1 MVFTDL
7 PLIDRVRRIDEL
19 GFAVEIW
26 SWHDKDLDA
35 LAATGAR
42 FSSMTG
48 YLHGDLIDP
57 ASADEV
63 VRTAELSI
71 KAAET
76 LGVPRLNLHTAEL
89 VDGKAARPRHRAT
102 GEMWLTA
109 QRALERI
116 GELGAAAGVT
126 FCVENLNTIVD
137 HPGVPLARA
146 KDTLALVEAVGHPN
160 VRMMLDLYHAQIG
173 EGNLIELIRRCGDA
187 IGEVQVADVPGRCEP
202 GTGEINYPAIAK
214 ALRDI
219 GFTGT
224 VGMEAW
230 ASGDSD
236 SERARRLPAR
246 VHLAPLLPRNGIP
259 AAKCRVDACWN
270 SVSRGMLGAPAA
282 RDHGIPGATQ
292 DGGGPI
298 LFDDALDDE
307 AETLDLGDHPHVL
320 DILRTIRAVLVT
332 VVLGDDLEVFPSH
345 VNGAQQRAVNVEYR
359 YLSRGLGHPPVDVDQ
374 PQPRLSRRGRP
385 TVD

>member
-1 MVFTDL
+1 MQLAICSEMVFTDL
-7 PLIDRVRRIDEL
+7 PIVDRVRRIDEL

-26 SWHDKDLDA
+26 SWDDKDLDA

-57 ASADEV
+57 AGADEV

-71 KAAET
+71 KAGEV
-76 LGVPRLNLHTAEL
+76 LGVRRLNLHTAEL

-116 GELGAAAGVT
+116 GELGAGAGVT

-219 GFTGT
+219 GYTGT

-230 ASGDSD
+230 ASGDST
-236 SERARRLPAR
+236 EALEAFRRAFA
-246 VHLAPLLPRNGIP
+246 
-259 AAKCRVDACWN
+259 
-270 SVSRGMLGAPAA
+270 
-282 RDHGIPGATQ
+282 
-292 DGGGPI
+292 
-298 LFDDALDDE
+298 
-307 AETLDLGDHPHVL
+307 
-320 DILRTIRAVLVT
+320 
-332 VVLGDDLEVFPSH
+332 
-345 VNGAQQRAVNVEYR
+345 
-359 YLSRGLGHPPVDVDQ
+359 
-374 PQPRLSRRGRP
+374 
-385 TVD
+385 

>member
-1 MVFTDL
+1 MADLDLAVCSEMVFTEL
-7 PLIDRVRRIDEL
+7 PLIDRVRRIDDL

-48 YLHGDLIDP
+48 YLQGDLIDP
-57 ASADEV
+57 TSADEV
-63 VRTAELSI
+63 VRTAQLSV

-89 VDGKAARPRHRAT
+89 VDGKAARPRHRTT

-116 GELGAAAGVT
+116 GQLGEAAGVT
-126 FCVENLNTIVD
+126 FCVENLNTVVD

-146 KDTLALVEAVGHPN
+146 KDTLALIEGVGHPR

-173 EGNLIELIRRCGDA
+173 EGNLIELVRRCGDA

-202 GTGEINYPAIAK
+202 GTGEINYPAIAN

-230 ASGDSD
+230 ASGAG
-236 SERARRLPAR
+236 SEGSEAALEAFRAAFTRR
-246 VHLAPLLPRNGIP
+246 
-259 AAKCRVDACWN
+259 
-270 SVSRGMLGAPAA
+270 
-282 RDHGIPGATQ
+282 
-292 DGGGPI
+292 
-298 LFDDALDDE
+298 
-307 AETLDLGDHPHVL
+307 
-320 DILRTIRAVLVT
+320 
-332 VVLGDDLEVFPSH
+332 
-345 VNGAQQRAVNVEYR
+345 
-359 YLSRGLGHPPVDVDQ
+359 
-374 PQPRLSRRGRP
+374 
-385 TVD
+385 